1 MYKIMGGQFWS
12 CEHNQFNDVGR
23 RMVAKN
29 PKKIWRE
36 WNMWKKYTK
45 YGTNGTEEI
54 QHTVSSVEM
63 E

>member
-1 MYKIMGGQFWS
+1 MS
-12 CEHNQFNDVGR
+12 TCNSVNGR

-29 PKKIWRE
+29 PKKIWKER
-36 WNMWKKYTK
+36 NMWKKYTK

-54 QHTVSSVEM
+54 QNTVSSVEW

>member
-1 MYKIMGGQFWS
+1 
-12 CEHNQFNDVGR
+12 
-23 RMVAKN
+23 MVAKI
-29 PKKIWRE
+29 PKKIWNER
-36 WNMWKKYTK
+36 NMWKKYTK